1 MENLAYSVLMLAE
14 DTERFQ
20 SVRAALGKDHHYAM
34 RAIGVNTLQADE
46 AMRAEM
52 PDLVLILASA
62 PPFTLKSWAER
73 IAERKIPVIF
83 LTGKQISPTD
93 ALQRNPLIHCFCDD
107 GSARL
112 QTIVLML
119 GVKIRL
125 ATSGSSAHQRIQES
139 AQAAECEHLTAV
151 AKTPLSS
158 GVRLFPKE
166 KLIAVGASMGGV
178 EAVSRVL
185 EVLPAEMP
193 GIVMVQHM
201 PTGFTEMYAKRLDA
215 GCRLRVVQAE
225 DHQRVEE
232 GTVYLAP
239 GGLHMKV
246 EKDAEGGYRICIADG
261 ERVTGHKPSVNV
273 LFSSVAKAAGKN
285 ALGVILTGMG
295 DDGAEGLL
303 EMRKAGAETIGQ
315 DEATALVYGMPRVA
329 SEMGAVSRQSALMDI
344 PKHMMNY
351 ANKK

>member
-1 MENLAYSVLMLAE
+1 MTVENFAYSVLMLAE

-20 SVRAALGKDHHYAM
+20 SVRAALEKDHHYAM
-34 RAIGVNTLQADE
+34 RAVGINTLQADE
-46 AMRAEM
+46 AIRAAT
-52 PDLVLILASA
+52 PDLVLILSSN
-62 PPFTLKSWAER
+62 PPFTMKSWAER
-73 IAERKIPVIF
+73 IANREIPVIF

-93 ALQRNPLIHCFCDD
+93 DLMKNPRIQCFTDD

-125 ATSGSSAHQRIQES
+125 ATSNSAAHHRIQQN
-139 AQAAECEHLTAV
+139 AQASERDHMAAAV
-151 AKTPLSS
+151 KVPVPGT
-158 GVRLFPKE
+158 RRFPKE

-201 PTGFTEMYAKRLDA
+201 PEGFTEMYAKRLDA

-225 DHQRVEE
+225 NNQRVEE
-232 GTVYLAP
+232 NTVYLAP
-239 GGLHMKV
+239 GGLHMRV
-246 EKDAEGGYRICIADG
+246 ERDAEGYRIRIADG

-273 LFSSVAKAAGKN
+273 LFSSVAKAAGKD

-295 DDGAEGLL
+295 DDGAVGLL

-329 SEMGAVSRQSALMDI
+329 FEMGAVSRQSALMEV
-344 PKHMMNY
+344 PKHIMNY